1 MSQPDTISGGGT
13 TAGNAVEQHSIDYI
27 PAEERHGNV
36 WRQGPFWFVTNFNF
50 FSIALG
56 FVGPSLGLSVLWTVV
71 AGVLGLVF
79 GGLFMAFHGSQGPKL
94 GLPQMI
100 QARAQFGYR
109 GVIVPTLAVVITLMT
124 FNVLQTMVLQT
135 GLNQI
140 WGWNPVVVAVV
151 CSVAAAT
158 LAIFGHDWLHRAF
171 RILFWIS
178 LPLFALLTV
187 GVLFG
192 SVPTQSAPPAGFSA
206 SAFMAVFVISASY
219 NITLAPDVSD
229 YTRYLPA
236 NTKNSHIIATI
247 LTGAS
252 LSAAWLMALG
262 AWLATRTGATDG
274 LVAIYN
280 SGNAMVHGFGTLMAV
295 ASAISLVAVIGINTY
310 CTTLGVATMA
320 DSITPVNPTRALRV
334 GIVIGLLVIWVG
346 ITLSIGENQTTLIND
361 MLAILLYLLVPW
373 TSVNLVDFF
382 FVRKG
387 HYAITEIFNR
397 EGIYGAWNWRG
408 LTSYFVALACCIPFV
423 KLSFYTSPMAER
435 FNGIDTAWIVGLL
448 VGGILY
454 YVLSRSMDLAAE
466 QSAIELSELELRE
479 GFEPAD
485 PHNRPDGHEV
495 YDIKP
500 PADDSPTTS
509 GAV

>member
-1 MSQPDTISGGGT
+1 MSQPDTIASGGT

-178 LPLFALLTV
+178 LPLYAILSL
-187 GVLFG
+187 GVIFG
-192 SVPTQSAPPAGFSA
+192 GVPTQPAPAAQFSA

-274 LVAIYN
+274 LVAIYS

-320 DSITPVNPTRALRV
+320 DSITPVNPTRGLRI

-346 ITLSIGENQTTLIND
+346 ITLSIGEDQTTLIND

-397 EGIYGAWNWRG
+397 DGIYGAWNWRG

-435 FNGIDTAWIVGLL
+435 LNGIDTAWIVGLL

-454 YVLSRSMDLAAE
+454 YALSRSMDLAAE

-485 PHNRPDGHEV
+485 PENRPDGHEV

-500 PADDSPTTS
+500 PADGSATTS

>member
-1 MSQPDTISGGGT
+1 MSQPDTTS
-13 TAGNAVEQHSIDYI
+13 TAPSPVGAVEEHSIDYI
-27 PAEERHGNV
+27 PAAERRGNV

-71 AGVLGLVF
+71 AGGLGLVF

-124 FNVLQTMVLQT
+124 FNVLQTLVLQT
-135 GLNQI
+135 GLNSI

-151 CSVAAAT
+151 CSAAAAA
-158 LAIFGHDWLHRAF
+158 LAIFGHDWLHLAF
-171 RILFWIS
+171 RILFWLS
-178 LPLFALLTV
+178 LPLYAILTF

-192 SVPTQSAPPAGFSA
+192 GVPTTPAPTTAVSV

-236 NTKNSHIIATI
+236 KTKNWQIIVTI
-247 LTGAS
+247 LVGAS
-252 LSAAWLMALG
+252 LSAAWLMGLG

-274 LVAIYN
+274 LVAIYG
-280 SGNAMVHGFGTLMAV
+280 SGNEMVHGYGTVLAV
-295 ASAISLVAVIGINTY
+295 VSVLSLVAVIGINTY
-310 CTTLGVATMA
+310 CATLGVATMA
-320 DSITPVNPTRALRV
+320 DSVAPVKPNRRLRIIICV
-334 GIVIGLLVIWVG
+334 ALLVIWVA
-346 ITLSIGENQTTLIND
+346 ITLSIGEDQTTLIND

-397 EGIYGAWNWRG
+397 DGIYGSWNWRG
-408 LTSYFVALACCIPFV
+408 LTSYFVALACCIPFA
-423 KLSFYTSPMAER
+423 KLSFYTSPVADAL
-435 FNGIDTAWIVGLL
+435 NGTDTAWIVGLL

-454 YVLSRSMDLAAE
+454 FLLSRSMNLQAE
-466 QSAIELSELELRE
+466 QAAIHLSEVELQA

-485 PHNRPDGHEV
+485 PVNRPDGHEI
-495 YDIKP
+495 YDAN
-500 PADDSPTTS
+500 PA
-509 GAV
+509 V

>member
-1 MSQPDTISGGGT
+1 MSQPDTTSTAPTSGG
-13 TAGNAVEQHSIDYI
+13 AVEAHSIDYI
-27 PAEERHGNV
+27 PADERHGNV

-71 AGVLGLVF
+71 AGALGLVF

-124 FNVLQTMVLQT
+124 FNVLQTLVLQT
-135 GLNQI
+135 GLNSI
-140 WGWNPVVVAVV
+140 WGWNPVAVAIV
-151 CSVAAAT
+151 CSILAAA
-158 LAIFGHDWLHRAF
+158 LAIFGHDWLHLAF

-178 LPLFALLTV
+178 LPLYAVLTF

-192 SVPTQSAPPAGFSA
+192 GVPTQAAPTTEFSA

-236 NTKNSHIIATI
+236 KTKNWQIIATI

-252 LSAAWLMALG
+252 LSAAWLMGLG
-262 AWLATRTGATDG
+262 AWLAARTGATDG
-274 LVAIYN
+274 LVAIYS
-280 SGNAMVHGFGTLMAV
+280 SGNTMFHGYGTLMAV
-295 ASAISLVAVIGINTY
+295 TSVVSLIAVIGINTY

-320 DSITPVNPTRALRV
+320 DSIAPVKPTRRLRV
-334 GIVIGLLVIWVG
+334 IICVALLVIWVA
-346 ITLSIGENQTTLIND
+346 ITLSIGEDQTTLIND

-387 HYAITEIFNR
+387 HYAITEIFSR
-397 EGIYGAWNWRG
+397 DGIYGSWNWRG
-408 LTSYFVALACCIPFV
+408 LTSYFVALACCIPFA
-423 KLSFYTSPMAER
+423 KLSFYTSPVAGMI
-435 FNGIDTAWIVGLL
+435 NGTDTAWIVGLL

-454 YVLSRSMDLAAE
+454 FVLSRSMNLQAE
-466 QSAIELSELELRE
+466 QSAIELSAVELRD

-485 PHNRPDGHEV
+485 PANRPDGHEV
-495 YDIKP
+495 YDVN
-500 PADDSPTTS
+500 PAANP
-509 GAV
+509 AV

>member
-1 MSQPDTISGGGT
+1 MSQAETAPTSG
-13 TAGNAVEQHSIDYI
+13 AVEQHSIDYI
-27 PAEERHGNV
+27 PADERHGNV

-71 AGVLGLVF
+71 AGGLGLVF

-124 FNVLQTMVLQT
+124 FNVLQTLVLQT
-135 GLNQI
+135 GLNSI
-140 WGWNPVVVAVV
+140 WGWNPVAVATV
-151 CSVAAAT
+151 CSAAAAA
-158 LAIFGHDWLHRAF
+158 LAIFGHDWLHLAF

-178 LPLFALLTV
+178 LPLYAILTF

-192 SVPTQSAPPAGFSA
+192 GVPTTPAPATQFSV

-236 NTKNSHIIATI
+236 KTKNWQIIATI

-252 LSAAWLMALG
+252 LSAAWLMGLG

-274 LVAIYN
+274 LVAIYG
-280 SGNAMVHGFGTLMAV
+280 SGNAMVRGYGTVLAV
-295 ASAISLVAVIGINTY
+295 VSVLSLVAVIGINTY
-310 CTTLGVATMA
+310 CATLGVATMA
-320 DSITPVNPTRALRV
+320 DSIAPVKPTRRLRV
-334 GIVIGLLVIWVG
+334 IICVALLVIWVA
-346 ITLSIGENQTTLIND
+346 ITLSSGEDQTTLIND

-397 EGIYGAWNWRG
+397 DGIYGAWNWRG
-408 LTSYFVALACCIPFV
+408 LTSYFVALACCIPFA
-423 KLSFYTSPMAER
+423 KLSFYTSPVADAL
-435 FNGIDTAWIVGLL
+435 NGTDTAWIVGLL

-454 YVLSRSMDLAAE
+454 FVLSRSMDLQAE
-466 QSAIELSELELRE
+466 QAAIALSEDELSE

-485 PHNRPDGHEV
+485 PANRPDGHEI
-495 YDIKP
+495 YGRAELGGST
-500 PADDSPTTS
+500 PAVDP
-509 GAV
+509 AV

>member
-1 MSQPDTISGGGT
+1 MSQPDATGTAPTSGG
-13 TAGNAVEQHSIDYI
+13 AVEAHSIDYI
-27 PAEERHGNV
+27 PADERRGNV

-56 FVGPSLGLSVLWTVV
+56 FVGPSLGLSVPWTVV
-71 AGVLGLVF
+71 SGALGLVF

-124 FNVLQTMVLQT
+124 FNVLQTLVLQT
-135 GLNQI
+135 GLNSI
-140 WGWNPVVVAVV
+140 WGWNPVAVAIV
-151 CSVAAAT
+151 CSILAAA
-158 LAIFGHDWLHRAF
+158 LAIFGHDWLHLAF

-178 LPLFALLTV
+178 LPLYAILTF
-187 GVLFG
+187 GVLSG
-192 SVPTQSAPPAGFSA
+192 GVPTQPAPSTQFSA

-236 NTKNSHIIATI
+236 KTKNWQIIATI

-252 LSAAWLMALG
+252 LSAAWLMGLG

-274 LVAIYN
+274 LVAIYG
-280 SGNAMVHGFGTLMAV
+280 SGNTMFHGYGTLMAITSV
-295 ASAISLVAVIGINTY
+295 VSLIAVIGINTY

-320 DSITPVNPTRALRV
+320 DSIAPVKPTRRLRV
-334 GIVIGLLVIWVG
+334 IICVVLLAIWVA
-346 ITLSIGENQTTLIND
+346 ITLSIGEDQTTLIND

-387 HYAITEIFNR
+387 HYAITEIFSR
-397 EGIYGAWNWRG
+397 DGIYGSWNWRG
-408 LTSYFVALACCIPFV
+408 LTSYFVALACCIPFA
-423 KLSFYTSPMAER
+423 KLSFYTSPGAAA
-435 FNGIDTAWIVGLL
+435 FDGIDTAWIVGLL

-454 YVLSRSMDLAAE
+454 FVLSRSMDLQAE
-466 QSAIELSELELRE
+466 RAAIELSEVELRD
-479 GFEPAD
+479 GFEPTD
-485 PHNRPDGHEV
+485 PANRPDGHEV
-495 YDIKP
+495 YEID
-500 PADDSPTTS
+500 PAANP
-509 GAV
+509 AV